1 VRACRERGVPVR
13 TMPTV
18 FELLQNGG
26 RLIRQVREVRV
37 EEVLGREPVRMET
50 ELTGGY
56 LTGRSVLVTGA
67 GGSIGAELCR
77 QIARV
82 GPSRLVLL
90 DHAEDNLFEVQ
101 RELIEDRHALN
112 TVAVLADCKEGERMR
127 EVFAEHRPAIVFHA
141 AAYKHVHLME
151 ENPVEAV
158 RNNALATRAMCQ
170 VAGEA
175 GCLAFVLVS
184 TDKAVSPATVM
195 GASKALAEWAIESAD
210 QRFPETAFCAVRFG
224 NVLGSS
230 GSVVPIFRRQI
241 AAGGPVTVTHREMT
255 RYFMTIPEAVQLVI
269 RSGSLVQ
276 GGEVFVLEMGEPV
289 KIIELARDMIRL
301 SGLEPERD
309 IAIEVIGPRPGEKL
323 HEELF
328 NPYERPQPTPA
339 QKILRAEH
347 PQLDPAW
354 EKETFDQ
361 VNWLVLDGDAA
372 ALAAKVAAL
381 AAVRQV
387 PPTLDPS
394 AVVPVELRGSR
405 DGA

>member
-1 VRACRERGVPVR
+1 
-13 TMPTV
+13 
-18 FELLQNGG
+18 
-26 RLIRQVREVRV
+26 
-37 EEVLGREPVRMET
+37 
-50 ELTGGY
+50 
-56 LTGRSVLVTGA
+56 
-67 GGSIGAELCR
+67 
-77 QIARV
+77 
-82 GPSRLVLL
+82 
-90 DHAEDNLFEVQ
+90 
-101 RELIEDRHALN
+101 
-112 TVAVLADCKEGERMR
+112 MR
-127 EVFAEHRPAIVFHA
+127 EVFREHRPTVVFHA
-141 AAYKHVHLME
+141 AAYKHVGLME
-151 ENPVEAV
+151 DNPVEAV
-158 RNNALATRAMCQ
+158 RNNALATRVMCQ

-175 GCLAFVLVS
+175 RTRAFVLVS

-195 GASKALAEWAIESAD
+195 GASKALAEWALEAAD
-210 QRFPETAFCAVRFG
+210 ERFPDTTFCAVRFG

-241 AAGGPVTVTHREMT
+241 AAGGPVTVTHEDMT

-269 RSGSLVQ
+269 RAGSLVS

-339 QKILRAEH
+339 QKILCAEH
-347 PQLDPAW
+347 PRLDPAW

-361 VNWLVLDGDAA
+361 VGWLVLDGDAA
-372 ALAAKVAAL
+372 ALAATVAQL

-387 PPTLDPS
+387 PPALDPS
-394 AVVPVELRGSR
+394 AAVTAELPGSR

>member
-1 VRACRERGVPVR
+1 
-13 TMPTV
+13 
-18 FELLQNGG
+18 
-26 RLIRQVREVRV
+26 
-37 EEVLGREPVRMET
+37 
-50 ELTGGY
+50 
-56 LTGRSVLVTGA
+56 
-67 GGSIGAELCR
+67 
-77 QIARV
+77 
-82 GPSRLVLL
+82 
-90 DHAEDNLFEVQ
+90 
-101 RELIEDRHALN
+101 
-112 TVAVLADCKEGERMR
+112 
-127 EVFAEHRPAIVFHA
+127 
-141 AAYKHVHLME
+141 
-151 ENPVEAV
+151 V
-158 RNNALATRAMCQ
+158 RNNALATRVMCQ

-175 GCLAFVLVS
+175 HCVAFVLVS
-184 TDKAVSPATVM
+184 TDKAVAPATVM
-195 GASKALAEWAIESAD
+195 GASKALAEWAVEAAD
-210 QRFPETAFCAVRFG
+210 QRYPDTSFCAVRFG

-289 KIIELARDMIRL
+289 KIMELARDMIRL

-347 PQLDPAW
+347 PRLDPGW

-361 VNWLVLDGDAA
+361 VAWLVLDGDAA
-372 ALAAKVAAL
+372 ALAAKVADL

-387 PPTLDPS
+387 PPDRDPS
-394 AVVPVELRGSR
+394 AALPLELPGSR